1 MMAFLK
7 FMNDSGVVGWLTLGV
22 GIAGLALVFERAKK
36 FYVDYALK
44 ADEFANKIQTL
55 VLAKKIDEA
64 LILCGKMEQKPL
76 ANAFKT
82 ILEKS
87 DRDDETIFQA
97 HDIAMSEN
105 IPRFTKRLHYL
116 SMLAN
121 VATLLGLLGTIHGL
135 ILSFQA
141 VATADPAQKQAL
153 LANGISVS
161 MYTTALGLAVA
172 IPAMVFFSFL
182 HARQNALIEEMMEKC
197 AKLTELL
204 TSAHIP
210 QLSRDKMFPDQ
221 VVQVS
226 TSVPPNPNQKVS

>member
-1 MMAFLK
+1 MGSFIG
-7 FMNDSGVVGWLTLGV
+7 FMNDSGVVGWLILLTGV
-22 GIAGLALVFERAKK
+22 GTGVLIAERIRALIFNYGMNAE
-36 FYVDYALK
+36 
-44 ADEFANKIQTL
+44 EFMNRVQTL
-55 VLAKKIDEA
+55 VLSRKIDEA
-64 LILCGKMEQKPL
+64 LVLCSQMEAKPL
-76 ANAFKT
+76 AKAFKT

-97 HDIAMSEN
+97 QDIALSETM
-105 IPRFTKRLHYL
+105 PLYTRRLHYL

-141 VATADPAQKQAL
+141 VATADPAQKQHL

-172 IPAMVFFSFL
+172 IPTMVAYSFL
-182 HARQNALIEEMMEKC
+182 VARQNGLIEQLTEKSS
-197 AKLTELL
+197 KLTELL

-210 QLSRDKMFPDQ
+210 NLSRSTVFPDKEAPA
-221 VVQVS
+221 VR
-226 TSVPPNPNQKVS
+226 PPNSNMKAS